1 MDFGEIL
8 TKAWKTVWK
17 HKILWLFGVL
27 AGCGATHS
35 AGGGGGGG
43 GNAVYSGGEAG
54 SWGGPTFLS
63 PSAQQFFS
71 DFAQFLAEI
80 PVWAWIITAF
90 GVVFTLIII
99 SFVMSLV
106 FLLAGTLGTSGVIKG
121 TSLADQAD
129 PEAKPLSLST
139 IFKAIKPYFWK
150 VFLFNL
156 AFRVVGFLVGMIF
169 IVPLILLMVCT
180 CFLGLFLLVPI
191 GWFIDLMVNFTT
203 IAIIEEEKGIL
214 DAIKRAW
221 QVIIHKLG
229 HVVLMFLILGIGQM
243 IVSLII
249 ALPILI
255 VPVPILI
262 NLFASDFSG
271 VGVGLIISLLF
282 LLAIIPIVVF
292 LSGVLKAY
300 VLSSWTLFYRRLTGE
315 ESQDPV
321 VLSSGL
327 EETPQ
332 EQG

>member
-35 AGGGGGGG
+35 AGGGGA
-43 GNAVYSGGEAG
+43 NAVYSGGEAG

-71 DFAQFLAEI
+71 DFAQFLADI
-80 PVWAWIITAF
+80 PVWIWIITAV
-90 GVVFTLIII
+90 GVVFTLIIV
-99 SFVMSLV
+99 SFLMSLV

-121 TSLADQAD
+121 TSLADQAE
-129 PEAKPLSLST
+129 PEAKPLSFST
-139 IFKAIKPYFWK
+139 IFNAVKPYYWK
-150 VFLFNL
+150 VFLFIL
-156 AFRVVGFLVGMIF
+156 GFRFLGLLVGLIF
-169 IVPLILLMVCT
+169 IIPIILLMLCT
-180 CFLGLFLLVPI
+180 CFLGLFLLLPI
-191 GWFIDLMVNFTT
+191 GWFVELMVIFST
-203 IAIIEEEKGIL
+203 IALIEEEKNIL
-214 DAIKRAW
+214 EAIQRAW
-221 QVIIHKLG
+221 QVIIRNLG
-229 HVVLMFLILGIGQM
+229 HVVLMFLILGIVQM
-243 IVSLII
+243 LVGLII
-249 ALPILI
+249 ALPFLI

-262 NLFASDFSG
+262 NLFATNFSG
-271 VGVGLIISLLF
+271 VSVGLIISLLF
-282 LLAIIPIVVF
+282 LLAIIPIAVF

-300 VLSSWTLFYRRLTGE
+300 VLSSWTLFYRRLTGA

-321 VLSSGL
+321 VIFSGS